1 MYSPSGHQS
10 PVVEK
15 KPQDAVA
22 LIWQMTISRDEFL
35 RCLPAAV
42 DFVPFRV
49 VGNLIEYGDTDRGWQ
64 MELVA
69 LPDQSIGALKL
80 QRHSVDF
87 RFVGYSSEEVS
98 AFMSRMEV
106 YFRRGGG

>member
-1 MYSPSGHQS
+1 M
-10 PVVEK
+10 VEK
-15 KPQDAVA
+15 TPQDAVA
-22 LIWQMTISRDEFL
+22 LTWQMTISREEFL

-42 DFVPFRV
+42 DFVPFQV
-49 VGNLIEYGDTDRGWQ
+49 VGNSIENGDTGRGWQ

-69 LPDQSIGALKL
+69 LPDQCIGALKL
-80 QRHSVDF
+80 QRHSVKF

-98 AFMSRMEV
+98 AFMSRVEV